1 MSTSLNLKH
10 HTGVECFSTQVS
22 CSKLQFI
29 LSKYRVVVIVVSHVS
44 HYNFGMRRLIKTVL
58 IRFSDFSDFSRAK
71 DVQMFSRVKSSDN
84 VTFSLKGI
92 HKSWPCNTIKSFC
105 QKLMVN
111 LTEFL
116 KVGEFQIALVIEVVT
131 GH

>member
-1 MSTSLNLKH
+1 M
-10 HTGVECFSTQVS
+10 
-22 CSKLQFI
+22 
-29 LSKYRVVVIVVSHVS
+29 VVIVVSHVS
-44 HYNFGMRRLIKTVL
+44 HYNFGIRRLIKTVL
-58 IRFSDFSDFSRAK
+58 RRFSDFLRAK

-92 HKSWPCNTIKSFC
+92 QKSWSCNTIKSFC